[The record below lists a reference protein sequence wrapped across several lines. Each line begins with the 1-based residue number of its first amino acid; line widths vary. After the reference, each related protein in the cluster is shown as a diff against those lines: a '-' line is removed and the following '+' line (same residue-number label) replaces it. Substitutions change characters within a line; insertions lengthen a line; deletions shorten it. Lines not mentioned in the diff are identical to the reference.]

1 MSKIVEFKGGKNE
14 TVKNLLDEARETLI
28 NVLNL
33 EEGNRCSV
41 TITDDTGSKRT
52 TESALERA
60 KGLVAIAIE
69 KYIDEAQEILSDEK

>member
-28 NVLNL
+28 NVLSL
-33 EEGNRCSV
+33 EEGNRYSV
-41 TITDDTGSKRT
+41 TITDDTGTKRT
-52 TESALERA
+52 TESTLERA

>member
-28 NVLNL
+28 NVLRL
-33 EEGNRCSV
+33 EEGNRYSV
-41 TITDDTGSKRT
+41 TITDDTGSKST

-60 KGLVAIAIE
+60 KGLTAIAIE
-69 KYIDEAQEILSDEK
+69 KYIDQVQEILSDEK

>member
-1 MSKIVEFKGGKNE
+1 MSKIVEFKVGKNE

-28 NVLNL
+28 NVLSL
-33 EEGNRCSV
+33 EEGNRYSV
-41 TITDDTGSKRT
+41 TITDDIGTKRT
-52 TESALERA
+52 TESALERS